1 MLFLGKFFENLLF
14 GGLFISIFI
23 ICLMEIEKIENDY
36 ILKLCFYV
44 FKIDYCVRNI
54 NIYSKVFFL

>member
-1 MLFLGKFFENLLF
+1 MFDGNR
-14 GGLFISIFI
+14 
-23 ICLMEIEKIENDY
+23 KIENDY